1 VITSDILGK
10 HGRIFNQKENWGR
23 AHICEFHRRI
33 YDELILSGNNE
44 LATKII
50 PLLEEAYLLGIRMQN
65 KLVKYKLEQV
75 DPITEPIEDTGKALE
90 RRKER
95 KRLEELL
102 AWGENEVS
110 KSVG

>member
-1 VITSDILGK
+1 MITSDILGK
-10 HGRIFNQKENWGR
+10 HGRIFNQKENWGK

-44 LATKII
+44 LAEKII

-65 KLVKYKLEQV
+65 KLVEYKLKQI
-75 DPITEPIEDTGKALE
+75 DPVTESIKDTGKALE

-102 AWGENEVS
+102 AWGKNEIS
-110 KSVG
+110 ADLG